1 MRCLIAEDDATSRVL
16 LQKFLSKFGDCD
28 IVVDGK
34 EAVQTVRNARAK
46 NRGYDL
52 ICMDLRMPVMDG
64 QEAIREIRKEE
75 DAAETLRKMKII
87 VTTSQ
92 SDMNSITT
100 ALLGKCNAYMMK
112 PIDTGKLLA
121 ELRDLGLVK

>member
-1 MRCLIAEDDATSRVL
+1 
-16 LQKFLSKFGDCD
+16 
-28 IVVDGK
+28 
-34 EAVQTVRNARAK
+34 
-46 NRGYDL
+46 
-52 ICMDLRMPVMDG
+52 MDLRMPVMDG

-92 SDMNSITT
+92 SDMSSITT